1 MVGGFPKVKK
11 NSKKDSINLFF
22 SAFLVTAYVVCSFFF
37 SQLASSMSS
46 VAGSIVEVL
55 IYSVFGLIL
64 FYATRVGDGKQV
76 LRFSPMTLIVLVLPA
91 LYIILAFLIPEMPFG
106 AQIAENSLIMTIA
119 AVAFGYGLPYTF
131 ISGYE
136 IEMGE
141 AEDSEEEED
150 GNNNP
155 FALKLSSNEKDKE
168 ESKNESTEET
178 EETEEIE
185 EIDEEALSKEMEKI
199 DFEFE
204 EQDYFPEEEEQTLA
218 EQDMLDAENN
228 AEEAA
233 LLYGDDEDL
242 GSASDDDESKKKD

>member
-1 MVGGFPKVKK
+1 MKK

-46 VAGSIVEVL
+46 VAGGIVEVL

-136 IEMGE
+136 IEPGE
-141 AEDSEEEED
+141 AEEAEEEED
-150 GNNNP
+150 GNSKL
-155 FALKLSSNEKDKE
+155 FALKLSGNEKDKD
-168 ESKNESTEET
+168 ESNDESA
-178 EETEEIE
+178 EETEEID
-185 EIDEEALSKEMEKI
+185 EIDEEALSKEIEKI

-242 GSASDDDESKKKD
+242 GSASDDESKKKD